1 MNDFPE
7 LLTPDEVAKIFRV
20 SYHKALDI
28 IKYHM
33 KHIKIGNQYRVSRS
47 EVEKLLTSKGNKNL

>member
-33 KHIKIGNQYRVSRS
+33 KHIKIGIIH
-47 EVEKLLTSKGNKNL
+47 NLKEMMSVFILVGYMK